1 MGTVFAFTPKGDVIN
16 LPAGAT
22 AIDFAYA
29 IHSAVGNRM
38 VGAKVNSRIVPIDHK
53 VVTGEI
59 IEIITGPADKGPSR
73 DWLNIVVTSE
83 AKNKIRNW
91 FKKER
96 KEENIAEGKAA
107 LDKELRRNLISIPEG
122 EYNNFMLEVARK
134 QRMNTVEEMYA
145 AIGYG
150 GLQMSRLI
158 LRIKEEYNRMMK
170 EQDPKVVFQIPVK
183 KQKNPDGVVVEGLDN
198 CLVKFAKCCN
208 PLPGDR
214 IIGFITRGYGVSIHK
229 QDCVNV
235 RAAGE
240 DPRWVQAHWDN
251 SVKESFK
258 STLEISAMD
267 RTGLFTDVS
276 ALLGDM
282 RIPIYAISARQ
293 TSDGRATMT
302 ATIGINNIEHLNS
315 VIQRLRKVRDVIS
328 VVRI

>member
-1 MGTVFAFTPKGDVIN
+1 M
-16 LPAGAT
+16 
-22 AIDFAYA
+22 
-29 IHSAVGNRM
+29 
-38 VGAKVNSRIVPIDHK
+38 
-53 VVTGEI
+53 
-59 IEIITGPADKGPSR
+59 
-73 DWLNIVVTSE
+73 
-83 AKNKIRNW
+83 
-91 FKKER
+91 
-96 KEENIAEGKAA
+96 
-107 LDKELRRNLISIPEG
+107 
-122 EYNNFMLEVARK
+122 
-134 QRMNTVEEMYA
+134 
-145 AIGYG
+145 
-150 GLQMSRLI
+150 
-158 LRIKEEYNRMMK
+158 
-170 EQDPKVVFQIPVK
+170 
-183 KQKNPDGVVVEGLDN
+183 VEGLDN